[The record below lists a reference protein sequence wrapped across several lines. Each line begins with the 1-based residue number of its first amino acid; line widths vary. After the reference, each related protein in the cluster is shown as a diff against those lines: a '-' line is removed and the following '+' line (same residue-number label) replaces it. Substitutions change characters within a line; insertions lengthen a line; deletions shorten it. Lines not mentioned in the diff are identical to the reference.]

1 MRHSDRHIMDI
12 GIDRPLRFGAFELDV
27 RSRELRKGATRVRL
41 QEQPFEILC
50 LMLERPGHVVTR
62 DELRRRLWP
71 DGTFVDFE
79 HSLNA
84 AVKRLRA
91 ALGDD
96 ADNPRYVETLPRR
109 GYRFIAVAPAAD
121 RPLPLA
127 LAAPR
132 VRLAVL
138 PFRSLGE
145 DGQEYFTDGLTEEMI
160 AQLGR
165 LCRGRIGVIARQS
178 SMTFKG
184 TSCGAREI
192 GRALRADYL
201 LDGCVRREGDR
212 VRITARLIETADE
225 TQLWV
230 DTYERHLSDCLS
242 VQAEVAARIAQSLAM
257 ELVPE
262 QPGAAPAR
270 SPDATAYNAYL
281 KARYYWNKTTDDWVD
296 AVTFFN
302 QAIDADP
309 SYAAAHAGLARAHVA
324 RAEFYVERPRVA
336 LQQARA
342 AAERALQLDRHVAEG
357 HLALGDVR
365 RMLDWDTR
373 GARVAY
379 SQAIALN
386 PSYES
391 AHRAYALL
399 LATLT
404 RYAQAIREA
413 ERACELDPLCL
424 SINTS
429 AAWVRYVTGDY
440 AGAMQQ
446 CLHAIEMDGR
456 YVVPRRLLGAV
467 YLQAGRAADAVRV
480 LEAVLESSEA
490 DPVAAAWLAHVRA
503 VSGERAAAAGLLTR
517 LERAARQRYVP
528 PFHLAL
534 AYLGLGDVDTSF
546 ALIERAA
553 EDRDPMLPHIA
564 IDPRF
569 APLRSDR
576 RYAELV
582 GRLGL

>member
-1 MRHSDRHIMDI
+1 
-12 GIDRPLRFGAFELDV
+12 
-27 RSRELRKGATRVRL
+27 
-41 QEQPFEILC
+41 
-50 LMLERPGHVVTR
+50 
-62 DELRRRLWP
+62 
-71 DGTFVDFE
+71 
-79 HSLNA
+79 
-84 AVKRLRA
+84 VKRLRA

-109 GYRFIAVAPAAD
+109 GYRFIAAAPAQD
-121 RPLPLA
+121 RAHPATLPV
-127 LAAPR
+127 PC

-138 PFRSLGE
+138 PFRNLGE

-178 SMTFKG
+178 AMAFKG
-184 TSCGAREI
+184 TTRGAREI

-201 LDGCVRREGDR
+201 LEGSVRREGDR
-212 VRITARLIETADE
+212 VRITARLVDTTDE
-225 TQLWV
+225 THLWV
-230 DTYERHLSDCLS
+230 DTYERHLSDYLS
-242 VQAEVAARIAQSLAM
+242 VQADVAARIAQSLTM

-262 QPGAAPAR
+262 QGMQAAR
-270 SPDATAYNAYL
+270 STDAVAYNAYL
-281 KARYYWNKTTDDWVD
+281 KARYSWNKTTDDWVE

-324 RAEFYVERPRVA
+324 RAEFYVERPRAA
-336 LQQARA
+336 LEQARA
-342 AAERALQLDRHVAEG
+342 AAERALQLDPTLAEG
-357 HLALGDVR
+357 YLAMGDVR

-379 SQAIALN
+379 SQAITLN

-391 AHRAYALL
+391 AHRAYAVM

-424 SINTS
+424 SVNTS
-429 AAWVRYVTGDY
+429 AAWVRYIAGDY
-440 AGAMQQ
+440 DAAIRQ
-446 CLHAIEMDGR
+446 CRHAIEMDGR
-456 YVVPRRLLGAV
+456 YIVPRRLLGAV
-467 YLQAGRAADAVRV
+467 YLQAGRTADAVRV
-480 LEAVLESSEA
+480 LEQVLETSPD

-503 VSGERAAAAGLLTR
+503 VGGDRAAAAGLLTR
-517 LERAARQRYVP
+517 LERSSRQRYVP
-528 PFHLAL
+528 AFHLAL
-534 AYLGLGDVDTSF
+534 AHLGLGDVDASF
-546 ALIERAA
+546 ALLQRAA
-553 EDRDPMLPHIA
+553 EDRDPVLPHIA

-569 APLRSDR
+569 APLRTDR
-576 RYAELV
+576 RYVELV